1 MRGERIGGSN
11 DEDEGDEWRE
21 MSGNDSF
28 ESDAKNATHV
38 GLISHFG
45 DLLRFT
51 AEQCGWLALDLL
63 MFYETAVSMAIRCGV
78 EEDLV

>member
-1 MRGERIGGSN
+1 
-11 DEDEGDEWRE
+11 

-45 DLLRFT
+45 DLLR
-51 AEQCGWLALDLL
+51 QKSVALDLL
-63 MFYETAVSMAIRCGV
+63 MFYGTAVSMAIRCGV